1 VEETLAAIWAE
12 VLHVDRVGVHD
23 NFFEL
28 GGHSLLATRVMR
40 RTEEDLGPVL
50 TLKDLFQTP
59 TVASL
64 SETIYSRLEQA
75 LQAEALAMHSILGA
89 S

>member
-1 VEETLAAIWAE
+1 MLG
-12 VLHVDRVGVHD
+12 LDRVGVHD

-59 TVASL
+59 TVATL
-64 SETIYSRLEQA
+64 SEATYARLEQA
-75 LQAEALAMHSILGA
+75 LQAEALEGTLP
-89 S
+89 